1 MANGKTRN
9 LDYKVKVDTG
19 QAERDLK
26 RLASVEGAGGE
37 SAAGAAAEK
46 TAKSLNKLEQSAG
59 GLDKRMLGVTRAFAG
74 MAAGMAASYAARYF
88 AEGSSARTAMDYG
101 GAALSG
107 AGAGAMAGTAFG
119 PAGALIGAGVGA
131 AASAGKTYLDKS
143 AEQAEKL
150 ADFEKSEK
158 IYESVKA
165 WQDKLREL
173 TETMNRSEIERILSN
188 LKETEQT
195 FKSRTTEAIE
205 GGRYGEAADYQRNL
219 GDARNRQGQLEALL
233 RNLDKATK
241 PRESFAAL
249 DSLSKI
255 GASFGGG
262 DLGRDQLNV
271 QREMAQT
278 LRSIDQKTKTG
289 GSTWQ

>member
-1 MANGKTRN
+1 MAKKLT
-9 LDYKVKVDTG
+9 VEVDAETSKAKRKIQELAETG
-19 QAERDLK
+19 
-26 RLASVEGAGGE
+26 VAGGE

-165 WQDKLREL
+165 WQDKLLEL

-195 FKSRTTEAIE
+195 FKTRTTEAIE

-219 GDARNRQGQLEALL
+219 GDVRNRQGQLEALL

-249 DSLSKI
+249 DSLSRI